1 MNISQSPSAAQPAR
15 RRGFLILLICLLG
28 VLGMLFYRSF
38 SPNQIIFSN
47 DGPLGAISA
56 EAGAMPSAYFGVW
69 QNLNWLGNE
78 AVSAAPGF
86 STMMSW
92 ILKPMGYA
100 KFFAP
105 IAFLVLGIS
114 AWVFFRQLKLAPM
127 ACILAALATALN
139 GDFFSI
145 GCWGIVAQPVCLAA
159 NFLALAA
166 LANPS
171 PRRPWL
177 MAIMAGLAVGM
188 GVTEGFDVGAIYSL
202 FVAAFV
208 LFQSWNTPSTLPPGK
223 KLGWGI
229 TRLAVV
235 AVFAAFIATQAL
247 HTLLETQVK
256 GVVGVQQEEGTKKD
270 HWPMATQWSLPKAEA
285 LQIIVPGLFGYRMDS
300 PGGARYWGIIGE
312 DPQIPE
318 IQKMLSSPDAQ
329 VHDQAKN
336 YLDNPVLPWR
346 FSGTGVYAG
355 VLVVVVAL
363 WAVFQSLRKRGSP
376 FSQFQRRSI
385 WFWSVIAIIG
395 LLLSF
400 GKYAPFYQAF
410 YALPYASTIRNPLKF
425 THIFNW
431 GLVIVFAYGLHG
443 LFVAYMQNP
452 VIRVRGLM
460 AQFKNWRVKASPF
473 ERKWM
478 TGCFLAMGAAL
489 LAALIFASSSSALIS
504 YLKSVGIPLA
514 KPGSGSDADA
524 AAVAH
529 FSLQAVGWFVLLLAV
544 TVGLLALVFSGQFS
558 GPRAKWGTLGLGALL
573 LFDLVHADRPWV
585 LYWDATY
592 KYATNPIL
600 EQLRKEPY
608 EHRVAQLP
616 IPAPNNP
623 QLDAFHNLYGYEWHQ
638 HNFLYENIQALEMV
652 QEPRTLMDKKMFMDA
667 LPANSAFNV
676 LRIWELT
683 NTRYLLGAGGA
694 EFVEGLNNGID
705 PVEKRFRISQ
715 SFDLV
720 RKPGATGDSTMDI
733 TAAVNPKGQLALL
746 EFTGALPRASLFAN
760 WQVNT
765 NDETTLQ
772 TLASPAFDP
781 HKSVLVSDV
790 IPDPTASTNASTSGG
805 TAKIQPNYKPK
816 YMQIAADVKVPSVL
830 LLCDRFNPKWQVWV
844 DGKQAKL
851 LRCNFI
857 ERGVYLLPGKH
868 DVEFRFVSPNGPLYV
883 SLSAIIFGMILCGW
897 LALTKDGEKSAA
909 PAVGEPAL
917 SGKQNNIKA

>member
-1 MNISQSPSAAQPAR
+1 MNMSQSPSATRPAS
-15 RRGFLILLICLLG
+15 RRGFLIVLVCLLG
-28 VLGMLFYRSF
+28 VLALLFYRSF
-38 SPNQIIFSN
+38 IPNQVIFSN

-56 EAGAMPSAYFGVW
+56 DEAAMPAGFFGIW
-69 QNLNWLGNE
+69 QDLNWLGNE
-78 AVSAAPGF
+78 GVSASPGF
-86 STMMSW
+86 STLMSC
-92 ILKPMGYA
+92 LLQPQGYA

-105 IAFLVLGIS
+105 IAFLVLGLS
-114 AWVFFRQLKLAPM
+114 AWIFFRQLKLAPM
-127 ACILAALATALN
+127 ACIIAALATALN

-171 PRRPWL
+171 ARQPWL
-177 MAIMAGLAVGM
+177 RIILAGLAVGM
-188 GVTEGFDVGAIYSL
+188 GVTEGFDVGAIFSL

-208 LFQSWNTPSTLPPGK
+208 LFQSLNTPNPLPTGK
-223 KLGWGI
+223 KVGWGI
-229 TRLAVV
+229 VRITVV
-235 AVFAAFIATQAL
+235 ALFAAFIATHAI
-247 HTLLETQVK
+247 HTLVETQVK

-270 HWPMATQWSLPKAEA
+270 HWPVATQWSLPKAEA

-312 DPQIPE
+312 DPQIQE
-318 IQKMLSSPDAQ
+318 LQKMLSSPDAQ
-329 VHDQAKN
+329 AREQAAN
-336 YLDNPVLPWR
+336 YLSNPELPWR

-363 WAVFQSLRKRGSP
+363 WTVFQSLRKRGSP

-385 WFWSVIAIIG
+385 WFWSVVALIG
-395 LLLSF
+395 LLLAF

-425 THIFNW
+425 MHIFNW
-431 GLVIVFAYGLHG
+431 GLVILFAYGLHG
-443 LFVAYMQNP
+443 LCVAYMQNP
-452 VIRVRGLM
+452 VTRVRGVV
-460 AQFKNWRVKASPF
+460 AQYKNWRVKASPF

-478 TGCFLAMGAAL
+478 TGGFLAVGAAL
-489 LAALIFASSSSALIS
+489 LACLIFAASKSQFEA
-504 YLKSVGIPLA
+504 YLQSVGIQLA
-514 KPGSGSDADA
+514 PPGSGSDVDA
-524 AAVAH
+524 AAVAQ
-529 FSLQAVGWFVLLLAV
+529 FALCAVGWFVLLL
-544 TVGLLALVFSGQFS
+544 TLTIGLLALIFSGQFS
-558 GPRAKWGTLGLGALL
+558 GPRAKWGAVALGALL
-573 LFDLVHADRPWV
+573 LFDLVHADRSWV

-616 IPAPNNP
+616 IPSPNNQ
-623 QLDAFHNLYGYEWHQ
+623 QLARFRGVYGIEWHQ
-638 HNFLYENIQALEMV
+638 HNFLYENIQALEMI
-652 QEPRTLMDKKMFMDA
+652 QEPRTLMDKNMFMLA
-667 LPANSAFNV
+667 LPANTAFNV
-676 LRIWELT
+676 MRIWELT
-683 NTRYLLGAGGA
+683 NTRYLLGAGEPG
-694 EFVEGLNNGID
+694 FIEGLNQGID
-705 PVEKRFRISQ
+705 PIQKRFRIAQ

-720 RKPGATGDSTMDI
+720 RKPGATSESTMDYN
-733 TAAVNPKGQLALL
+733 AAVTTNGPLALI

-772 TLASPAFDP
+772 SLASPAFDP
-781 HKSVLVSDV
+781 HQTVLVSDV
-790 IPDPTASTNASTSGG
+790 IPASTSGTNAGASAG
-805 TAKIQPNYKPK
+805 TVKIQPNYKPK
-816 YMQIAADVKVPSVL
+816 YMEIAADVKVPSVL

-868 DVEFRFVSPNGPLYV
+868 KVEFRFVSPNGTLYV
-883 SLSAIIFGMILCGW
+883 SMAAIAFGLILCGW
-897 LALTKDGEKSAA
+897 LALTKDENK
-909 PAVGEPAL
+909 PTEPAANRL
-917 SGKQNNIKA
+917 APNIKGKAEA